1 VVLKDGQI
9 VEQGTHKELLARDGV
24 FASMWADQVSPAEVA
39 TSVGDSSKNEVT
51 NPDHLGPTD
60 NDEPTAIPYETK
72 DGVENGER
80 PEITEGAGITFP
92 SSDTEPVDVAE
103 NAEPVQ
109 FPSSTVFPT
118 DPARASPVNFPPS
131 EDAPDHR
138 NSLSASPSPP
148 PGVTFD
154 ANLSP
159 PLRTGTPDPD
169 SEPKRKRISSQNFQ
183 RLARRISI
191 SAKRQSSSFIPAIP
205 GLKRDSSPRVSVDD
219 GRLERTDSPSS
230 SVKNE
235 DKGKKKKDKKE
246 RKPTA

>member
-1 VVLKDGQI
+1 
-9 VEQGTHKELLARDGV
+9 
-24 FASMWADQVSPAEVA
+24 MWADQVSPAEEVA
-39 TSVGDSSKNEVT
+39 APIGDSSKKEVVK
-51 NPDHLGPTD
+51 PDHLVPTD
-60 NDEPTAIPYETK
+60 NDEPTAVPYQTTYV
-72 DGVENGER
+72 VENGDL
-80 PEITEGAGITFP
+80 PENTEGATITFP
-92 SSDTEPVDVAE
+92 SSDTEPVDAPE

-109 FPSSTVFPT
+109 FPSNPIFPT
-118 DPARASPVNFPPS
+118 DPARASPVNFPSS

-138 NSLSASPSPP
+138 NSLSTSPSPP
-148 PGVTFD
+148 TGVTFD

-159 PLRTGTPDPD
+159 PPRTGTPDPE
-169 SEPKRKRISSQNFQ
+169 SEPKRKMMSTQNFQ

-219 GRLERTDSPSS
+219 GRLERTESPSS
-230 SVKNE
+230 SIRTE

>member
-1 VVLKDGQI
+1 
-9 VEQGTHKELLARDGV
+9 
-24 FASMWADQVSPAEVA
+24 MWADQVSPAEEVTA
-39 TSVGDSSKNEVT
+39 SISDSSKKEVVK
-51 NPDHLGPTD
+51 PDHLDPTD
-60 NDEPTAIPYETK
+60 NDEPTTIPYQIT
-72 DGVENGER
+72 DVVENGKL
-80 PEITEGAGITFP
+80 PENTEGAAITFP
-92 SSDTEPVDVAE
+92 SSDTEPVDAVE

-109 FPSSTVFPT
+109 FPSSPIFPA
-118 DPARASPVNFPPS
+118 DPARASPVNFPSS

-138 NSLSASPSPP
+138 NSLSTSPSPP
-148 PGVTFD
+148 AGVTFD

-159 PLRTGTPDPD
+159 PPRTGTPDPD
-169 SEPKRKRISSQNFQ
+169 SEPKRKITQNFQ

-191 SAKRQSSSFIPAIP
+191 SAKRQSSSFIPGIP

-230 SVKNE
+230 SIKTE